1 MVLATLLFVLAMPQA
16 ANAAK
21 AATPAPSANIE
32 RAPSAPANSDYA
44 SANTTNSAKEASA
57 TELPAAPESKVKFET
72 EPASLRPAA
81 QPFQPVR
88 PAVMHPRETPRQR
101 KMWYGLMAAGHS
113 AAAFDAW
120 TTRRA
125 ISGGYGQESN
135 PLLRP
140 FASSNAMYAATQV
153 SPAVMDFIGKRMMTS
168 QTGWVR
174 KMWWVPQAVGAS
186 FSFAAGAH
194 NMTVVH

>member
-16 ANAAK
+16 AHTAK
-21 AATPAPSANIE
+21 AAAPASAANSE
-32 RAPSAPANSDYA
+32 RTASAPANSDNA
-44 SANTTNSAKEASA
+44 SANTTNSGKEASTA
-57 TELPAAPESKVKFET
+57 ELPSAPEPKAKFEV

-81 QPFQPVR
+81 QPLQPLR
-88 PAVMHPRETPRQR
+88 PAVTHPRETPRQR

-120 TTRRA
+120 STRRA

-140 FASSNAMYAATQV
+140 FAGSNAMYAATQV

-168 QTGWVR
+168 QSGWVR
-174 KMWWVPQAVGAS
+174 KMWWVPQTLGAS